1 MTLQCQKIF
10 ISIACIRCLS
20 ASQCWTVLYIS
31 SSLNI
36 NMQMEPNIAFS
47 RSIVQLDSDNTV
59 THLLPI
65 VWVLKLVYEGTMKSN
80 YYTSLILSLIE
91 IETFETYLSKH
102 NATSS

>member
-1 MTLQCQKIF
+1 MTLQYQKIF

-20 ASQCWTVLYIS
+20 SSQCWTVLYIS

-36 NMQMEPNIAFS
+36 NMQIEPDSAFS

-65 VWVLKLVYEGTMKSN
+65 VWVLKLVYERTMKSN
-80 YYTSLILSLIE
+80 YYTRHSKLIYRNIMQHQADKHC
-91 IETFETYLSKH
+91 SK
-102 NATSS
+102 NIL